1 MLVKII
7 NLSYP
12 LNIDIWKNPGK
23 TKDNMVQQV
32 APTNTISLAK
42 IINLSY
48 PLNIDIWNSPGKT
61 KANMVQQVA
70 PTNAIRLAKLG
81 ISITIVPVIITIVIR
96 RKF

>member
-1 MLVKII
+1 MEKCSQYNVKI
-7 NLSYP
+7 
-12 LNIDIWKNPGK
+12 
-23 TKDNMVQQV
+23 
-32 APTNTISLAK
+32 LAK

-81 ISITIVPVIITIVIR
+81 INITIVPVIITMIIR
-96 RKF
+96 RQFWKYTNKA

>member
-1 MLVKII
+1 
-7 NLSYP
+7 
-12 LNIDIWKNPGK
+12 
-23 TKDNMVQQV
+23 MVQQV
-32 APTNTISLAK
+32 APTNANRLAK

-81 ISITIVPVIITIVIR
+81 INITIVPVIITIIIR